1 MNSERLWRSG
11 NLLVMH
17 RNEILPDRCVKTNDP
32 AFGKRLKAD
41 LIWHHPALYFLIF
54 LNIFIYLICAIA
66 VRKRAKIEI
75 GVSYKVIAQRKRAI
89 AITWI
94 MELAGI
100 GLFILSLFNN
110 VVWMAVLGLLLIIG
124 GMIWGTVKIPV
135 VAAQRIE
142 TDYVWIR
149 GVCQEYL
156 ASLPEWETR

>member
-1 MNSERLWRSG
+1 
-11 NLLVMH
+11 
-17 RNEILPDRCVKTNDP
+17 
-32 AFGKRLKAD
+32 
-41 LIWHHPALYFLIF
+41 LYFLIF

-75 GVSYKVIAQRKRAI
+75 GVSYKVIAERKRAI
-89 AITWI
+89 AVTWI
-94 MELAGI
+94 IELTGI